1 MAENPNIS
9 FKQAATGG
17 LKFVEARRLGK
28 PLLEEAHRDV
38 RRPKLLR
45 PANFADIQSLQDAEG
60 RADEFLKNAEASIVF
75 SLGRDVHDS
84 RALELINKTNQ
95 FNLNGKRFS
104 ESDWIGY
111 LNEPGAFLL
120 TANYEDKYGPLGKV
134 SVLIG
139 RDNGSLLTV
148 DGWAMSCRAFSR
160 RIEYQILR
168 YLFDVFRFEEII
180 FEYRKTDRNG
190 PLQGFFARLLQRP
203 PDSVVRISNRCFSQR
218 APSLYHRVEDTL
230 RHGA

>member
-1 MAENPNIS
+1 MFLFFFFFQAEDGI
-9 FKQAATGG
+9 
-17 LKFVEARRLGK
+17 RD
-28 PLLEEAHRDV
+28 RDV
-38 RRPKLLR
+38 TGVQTCALPI
-45 PANFADIQSLQDAEG
+45 FGQSLQDAEG

-148 DGWAMSCRAFSR
+148 A
-160 RIEYQILR
+160 
-168 YLFDVFRFEEII
+168 
-180 FEYRKTDRNG
+180 
-190 PLQGFFARLLQRP
+190 
-203 PDSVVRISNRCFSQR
+203 
-218 APSLYHRVEDTL
+218 
-230 RHGA
+230 